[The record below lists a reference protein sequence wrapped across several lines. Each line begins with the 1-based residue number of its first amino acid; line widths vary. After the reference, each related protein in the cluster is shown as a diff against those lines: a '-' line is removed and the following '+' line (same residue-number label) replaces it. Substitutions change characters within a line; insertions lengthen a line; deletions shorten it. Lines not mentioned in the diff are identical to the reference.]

1 MNHTHEATALIVDE
15 DDHVAALLEFML
27 LRDGYITTRCAD
39 GGEASRFIAGNPPVA
54 VVIQELVLPYRD
66 GFELIAQIRSSD
78 TWRDVPVIV
87 LSSRNV
93 EDEIVR
99 AFESGASDYVSK
111 PYSPRELLARIERLA
126 PVPGVTR

>member
-1 MNHTHEATALIVDE
+1 MNDAYRSTALIVDE

-39 GGEASRFIAGNPPVA
+39 GGEASRFIASNPPVA

-66 GFELIAQIRSSD
+66 GFELIAQIRHSE
-78 TWRDVPVIV
+78 TWRDVPILV

-99 AFESGASDYVSK
+99 AFEEGANDYVSK

-126 PVPGVTR
+126 PAPGIAR

>member
-1 MNHTHEATALIVDE
+1 MTDFHESTALIVDE

-27 LRDGYITTRCAD
+27 QRDGFMTTRCAQ
-39 GGEASRFIAGNPPVA
+39 GNEASRFIAENPPVA

-66 GFELIAQIRSSD
+66 GFELIAQIRGSS
-78 TWRDVPVIV
+78 TWRDVPIIV

-99 AFESGASDYVSK
+99 AFKQGANDYVSK

-126 PVPGVTR
+126 PAPGVPT